1 MKEDYLW
8 DKTGDDAEIKKFE
21 IALQGFRYRENP
33 APALPAKAIPFT
45 PPTSRRRRFR
55 VALVAVAAC
64 AAFSLLAL
72 GIGFQLLKSTPE
84 IQNSLA
90 VTETSKI
97 TAIDN
102 QNILANNET
111 PNFPVKTA
119 DHQTRTTAARIIK
132 TRQIS
137 PLNRRKEI
145 KSPNYGSVKNN
156 NKVTKEEQDAYDQ
169 LMLAL
174 SITGSKLKIVKD
186 KVDGS
191 EE

>member
-8 DKTGDDAEIKKFE
+8 DKTGDDAVIKKFE
-21 IALQGFRYRENP
+21 IALQGFRFQENE
-33 APALPAKAIPFT
+33 APALPAKAIPS

-55 VALVAVAAC
+55 VAIVAVAAC
-64 AAFSLLAL
+64 VAFGLLAL

-84 IQNSLA
+84 VQNSLSA
-90 VTETSKI
+90 TETSKI
-97 TAIDN
+97 TAIEN

-119 DHQTRTTAARIIK
+119 DRQTRTTAAKIIK

-145 KSPNYGSVKNN
+145 KSQNYGATKAN
-156 NKVTKEEQDAYDQ
+156 NKVTKEEQFAYDQ

-191 EE
+191 E